1 LRQTIQPNKTLLVDG
16 PASVQLVTGKAEVF
30 GKPLK
35 EMQRA
40 VVREGKRTPFFV
52 SEAAVFEVV
61 LGANAAV
68 QEVEGSTIPESWKK
82 PVQTVLSM
90 EKRPAVI
97 LVLGAVDSGK
107 SSFCTY
113 MVNKLVENNCKVA
126 ILDGDLGQSDI
137 GPSASVGYAVASQP
151 ITELY
156 NLRLQNGYFIGVT
169 SPVKAVNK
177 IVEGLHTLMNEAHG
191 RQVDFV
197 LVNTDGFISGDIAV
211 NYKLSLIKTLK
222 PDVVVGV
229 QVHDELE
236 QLMSYLGGGGL
247 MMVEPSSALSLRSE
261 ETRKSL
267 REMTYAKYLRKSKLQ
282 CYPLSQVT
290 VEPRNAVPK
299 SQEPE
304 KGVLV
309 GLYGRGSRFLGIG
322 VLRAINAGRRTLKV
336 QTSVSAKPARLIIGK
351 VLLNRKLQEIQD

>member
-1 LRQTIQPNKTLLVDG
+1 LRQTIQPNKTLIVDG

-30 GKPLK
+30 GNPLK

-52 SEAAVFEVV
+52 SETAVFEMV

-68 QEVEGSTIPESWKK
+68 QEAEGSTVPESWNK
-82 PVQTVLSM
+82 PIQTVLGL
-90 EKRPAVI
+90 EKKPAVI
-97 LVLGAVDSGK
+97 LVLGASDAGK

-113 MVNKLVENNCKVA
+113 MLNKMVGANCKVA
-126 ILDGDLGQSDI
+126 VLDGDLGQSDI
-137 GPSASVGYAVASQP
+137 GPCASVGYAVATKPVS
-151 ITELY
+151 ELY
-156 NLRLQNGYFIGVT
+156 DLRLQNGYFIGVT
-169 SPVKAVNK
+169 SPAAATSKTL
-177 IVEGLHTLMNEAHG
+177 EGLTAMMNEACQ
-191 RQVDFV
+191 RQADYI
-197 LVNTDGFISGDIAV
+197 LVNTDGFVSGEAAIS
-211 NYKLSLIKTLK
+211 YKLSLIKELK

-229 QVHDELE
+229 QMQDELE
-236 QLMSYLGGGGL
+236 PLMSYLGGGGVL
-247 MMVEPSSALSLRSE
+247 TVEPSPALSLRSAE
-261 ETRKSL
+261 KRKSL

-282 CYPLSQVT
+282 CYPLSQLT
-290 VEPRNAVPK
+290 VEPKNAVPK

-322 VLRAINAGRRTLKV
+322 VLRAVNIGRRTLKV
-336 QTSVSAKPARLIIGK
+336 QTSVSSKPARLIIGK